1 MSLPHVARR
10 RALVLVVPLVLA
22 LASCGSGGSGGSAEE
37 SDAGSTSYEPVTIK
51 HAFGETTI
59 EEQPERVV
67 SWGWAS
73 ADASIALGVTPVAMP
88 KYSYGANDAG
98 LMPWTAEALQ
108 AGGSKTPTLLAESQE
123 APFEEIAEADPDV
136 ILANYSGITKKEY
149 DTLSKIAPTV
159 AYPKVP
165 WSTPWR
171 DVITTTGEVLGKS
184 DEAHRLLDDIDA
196 EVSAAAKEHPEFQ
209 GQSVAAVA
217 VDPSAFYVY
226 KGADPRVQFLE
237 DLGFTL
243 APSVDQ
249 LSTDESSFFYTLSLE
264 NLDRLRSDVLVSY
277 SESEQRAKEVVSSEP
292 LQVMPQVQNDTVAT
306 IVGEAN
312 VSSVSPPTA
321 LSLTW
326 SLDEFVSELS
336 QAAKTAKSAQS
347 AQAD

>member
-1 MSLPHVARR
+1 VSQPPALRR

-22 LASCGSGGSGGSAEE
+22 LASCGSGGSGGSAGE
-37 SDAGSTSYEPVTIK
+37 SGDGSTSYEPVTIK

-67 SWGWAS
+67 SWGWGS
-73 ADASIALGVTPVAMP
+73 ADAAIALDVIPVAMP
-88 KYSYGANDAG
+88 RFSYGATDEG

-108 AGGSKTPTLLAESQE
+108 AKGGKTPTLLSESQE
-123 APFEEIAEADPDV
+123 APFEEIAEAAPDV

-171 DVITTTGEVLGKS
+171 DVVTTTGQVLGKS
-184 DEAHRLLDDIDA
+184 EEARKLLDDIDA
-196 EVSAAAKEHPEFQ
+196 EVSAAAEAHPEFQ

-243 APSVDQ
+243 APSVEE
-249 LSTDESSFFYTLSLE
+249 LATDETSFFYTLSLE
-264 NLDRLRSDVLVSY
+264 NLDKLQSDVLVSY
-277 SESEQRAKEVVSSEP
+277 SESEQRSQEVVNSEP
-292 LQVMPQVQNDTVAT
+292 LQVMPQVQNDTVAR

-326 SLDEFVSELS
+326 SLDDFVSEL
-336 QAAKTAKSAQS
+336 AKAAKSAEPGS
-347 AQAD
+347 